1 MNDDPRPIADSLA
14 FVTRDLGLARPGDAS
29 QLVSRW
35 SELVGDALAQH
46 TRPAHIRD
54 GVLTVEVDDGAWG
67 APLKYLGDTLVAR
80 ANEVL
85 DAALVTDLRVI
96 VRGAS
101 GGSTRGSSR
110 AGIRPVPG
118 PE

>member
-1 MNDDPRPIADSLA
+1 MSDEPRPIADSLA

-29 QLVSRW
+29 RLVAHW

-54 GVLTVEVDDGAWG
+54 GVLTVEVEDGAWG
-67 APLKYLGDTLVAR
+67 APLKYLGDTLIAR

-85 DAALVTDLRVI
+85 DAALVTDLRVM
-96 VRGAS
+96 VRNDS
-101 GGSTRGSSR
+101 GGARGGSGR

-118 PE
+118 PQ